1 MALPQINQQAQGN
14 NVQAPKVP
22 SAQQFAQVGT
32 SQLPA
37 RPMQNMA
44 PDNGQ
49 HGGAQ
54 RYMTPTSGAMNMAN
68 QRQANP
74 YGPKAN
80 TYPGQSS
87 PLPPVQGQ
95 LTPMQYEMPQN
106 MQMNQGQYRQALQQ
120 RMLGVRNN
128 PMPNMIA
135 QQPVQQPQ
143 QPQMPIMFAP
153 GGI

>member
-1 MALPQINQQAQGN
+1 
-14 NVQAPKVP
+14 VQAPRVP
-22 SAQQFAQVGT
+22 SAQQFAQSGQ
-32 SQLPA
+32 SPLPA

-54 RYMTPTSGAMNMAN
+54 RYMTPTSGAMNMSN
-68 QRQANP
+68 QRQPNP

-106 MQMNQGQYRQALQQ
+106 TQMNQGQYRQALQQ
-120 RMLGVRNN
+120 RMLGVRSN
-128 PMPNMIA
+128 PMPNMA
-135 QQPVQQPQ
+135 PQQPVAPQQQPAM
-143 QPQMPIMFAP
+143 PQMFVPRNI
-153 GGI
+153 

>member
-1 MALPQINQQAQGN
+1 MLPSINQQAQGN
-14 NVQAPKVP
+14 NVQAPRVP
-22 SAQQFAQVGT
+22 SGQQYAQVGQ

-74 YGPKAN
+74 YGQKAN
-80 TYPGQSS
+80 VYPGQSS

-95 LTPMQYEMPQN
+95 LSQITMPENTAQMQN
-106 MQMNQGQYRQALQQ
+106 SANYRQALQQ
-120 RMLGVRNN
+120 RLLGMQNQMMGYG
-128 PMPNMIA
+128 MP
-135 QQPVQQPQ
+135 QPQ
-143 QPQMPIMFAP
+143 QPQPQMPLPVMFRP
-153 GGI
+153 RGI